1 MRPKM
6 LFYDGDTL
14 DESPPVPLR
23 PIRGDHFVGR
33 SGFVSF
39 INPGADRRM
48 QHLISGDERLHRRS
62 R

>member
-33 SGFVSF
+33 RGFVSF
-39 INPGADRRM
+39 INPGADRNATPD
-48 QHLISGDERLHRRS
+48 LWRRAPA
-62 R
+62 